1 MYARFKAEEFED
13 FDGEDLNPD
22 SDFDDPIDQLGLGL
36 IDIDI
41 DNYVFPFDEYF
52 GEPNPNE
59 IFVDSNNV
67 IWQYTWLT
75 NEQVGITINPNN
87 LTSPPQYDWLIQGI
101 QEG

>member
-1 MYARFKAEEFED
+1 MRQELED
-13 FDGEDLNPD
+13 FDGEDTNPD
-22 SDFDDPIDQLGLGL
+22 SDFDDPIGQLGLGS

-52 GEPNPNE
+52 GEPSPNE

-75 NEQVGITINPNN
+75 NEEFGITISPNN
-87 LTSPPQYDWLIQGI
+87 LTAPPQYDWLIQGI